1 MFLNSKQE
9 KVISFCITVLES
21 RGLEVRYPDIEGSS
35 IININEIR
43 WRAVDKRANPSA
55 HILLTKWGGKFKL
68 IMWLPKSLDEG
79 MSCIDPY
86 AVLGQNRT
94 HLILP
99 HRQRQLS
106 LGKINPDMFMT
117 LQEMRDYLG
126 Y

>member
-9 KVISFCITVLES
+9 KAISFCITVLES
-21 RGLEVRYPDIEGSS
+21 RGLTVRYPNIEGSS
-35 IININEIR
+35 IVNINEIR
-43 WRAVDKRANPSA
+43 WLAVDKMANPFA
-55 HILLTKWGGKFKL
+55 HILLTKWSGKFKL
-68 IMWLPKSLDEG
+68 IMWLPKNPDEG

-86 AVLGQNRT
+86 VVLAENKT

-99 HRQRQLS
+99 NGIGQIS

>member
-9 KVISFCITVLES
+9 QAISFCITVLES
-21 RGLEVRYPDIEGSS
+21 RGLTVRYPDIEGSS

-43 WRAVDKRANPSA
+43 WLAVNRDADVKA
-55 HILLTKWGGKFKL
+55 HILLTKWNGKFKL
-68 IMWLPKSLDEG
+68 VVWLPKSLDEG
-79 MSCIDPY
+79 MSAIDPY
-86 AVLGQNRT
+86 TVLSESKT

-99 HRQRQLS
+99 HGMGQIS

>member
-1 MFLNSKQE
+1 MFLNTKQQKAVE
-9 KVISFCITVLES
+9 FLITVLES
-21 RGLEVRYPDIEGSS
+21 RGLEVRYPDIEGDSKTD
-35 IININEIR
+35 IREIC

-55 HILLTKWGGKFKL
+55 RILLTKWGGKFKL

-86 AVLGQNRT
+86 AVISISKT

-99 HRQRQLS
+99 HGMGQIS
-106 LGKINPDMFMT
+106 LGKIDSKMFMT